1 MKLTMADEDCN
12 ISPRGTR
19 LVLAI
24 ATGLAMAW
32 TFGAVLAP
40 WLSSHGSALGGW
52 LRLVYRPGCHQIPG
66 RCLDL
71 GFGPLAVCARCL
83 GLYVGGT
90 SGLLWTLLRNRPS
103 RPHPWWLV
111 VVAAPNILDF
121 AAGLVGLPSLANWPR
136 LVVAL
141 PLGMVVGL
149 YLGDALI
156 EITRRNLESSV
167 RD

>member
-1 MKLTMADEDCN
+1 MSLTMADEDRN
-12 ISPRGTR
+12 ISRRGTR
-19 LVLAI
+19 IVLAI
-24 ATGLAMAW
+24 AAGLAMAW
-32 TFGAVLAP
+32 TLGAALAP
-40 WLSSHGSALGGW
+40 WLSAHGSSLGGW

-66 RCLDL
+66 RCLNL

-90 SGLLWTLLRNRPS
+90 LGLVWTLLRNRPS
-103 RPHPWWLV
+103 RPHPWWLL
-111 VVAAPNILDF
+111 VVAVPTILDF
-121 AAGLVGLPSLANWPR
+121 TAGLAGLPSLGNWPR
-136 LVVAL
+136 FAVAL
-141 PLGMVVGL
+141 PLGLLAGL